1 MRVGATI
8 PRTRLAVA
16 ACVAIAT
23 ALPISGCGSST
34 VATGPLARAADIT
47 TAAGGAQMAM
57 KLEIGTGASSPL
69 TMTGNGRFNFKSFEG
84 TMSLEMSGLPE
95 SEGTPGGSLNMTE
108 IVKLPDL
115 YMQSPAL
122 TSKLPGGAQWV
133 KLDFQ
138 RVGEGLGINLQAEAT
153 QADPAEYLDYL
164 RTTGTAVT
172 VVGHEPVRG
181 ISTTHYRGTM
191 DLEKAAEQVP
201 STDRAKL
208 RSTFAQLRSL
218 TGSASLPIDVW
229 VDSSHHVRRIAMNYA
244 MTIKG
249 EQAHTTLTI
258 EYFGFGPQP
267 PVTPPPENQVFDA
280 TQSALGGLSSGQ
292 E

>member
-1 MRVGATI
+1 M
-8 PRTRLAVA
+8 A

-57 KLEIGTGASSPL
+57 KLDIGTGASSPL

-122 TSKLPGGAQWV
+122 TSKLPGGAQW
-133 KLDFQ
+133 
-138 RVGEGLGINLQAEAT
+138 
-153 QADPAEYLDYL
+153 
-164 RTTGTAVT
+164 
-172 VVGHEPVRG
+172 
-181 ISTTHYRGTM
+181 
-191 DLEKAAEQVP
+191 
-201 STDRAKL
+201 
-208 RSTFAQLRSL
+208 
-218 TGSASLPIDVW
+218 
-229 VDSSHHVRRIAMNYA
+229 
-244 MTIKG
+244 
-249 EQAHTTLTI
+249 
-258 EYFGFGPQP
+258 
-267 PVTPPPENQVFDA
+267 
-280 TQSALGGLSSGQ
+280 
-292 E
+292 